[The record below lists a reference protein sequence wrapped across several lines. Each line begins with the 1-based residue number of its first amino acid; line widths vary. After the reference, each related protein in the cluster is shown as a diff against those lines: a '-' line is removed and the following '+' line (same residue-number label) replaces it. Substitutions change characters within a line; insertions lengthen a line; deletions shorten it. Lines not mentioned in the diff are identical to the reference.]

1 VTRPPGLWL
10 FQVDNAGPRIV
21 FDLRPNDPATNV
33 NPTFVFHPDEP
44 TRGRIVCRLDGG
56 PDVDCTAG
64 TFQPTGLSRSDHT
77 VTVTATDTLGNV
89 ATTVFSWRIQ

>member
-1 VTRPPGLWL
+1 M
-10 FQVDNAGPRIV
+10 

-33 NPTFVFHPDEP
+33 NPTFVFHADER
-44 TRGRIVCRLDGG
+44 TRGPIMCRLDDG

-77 VTVTATDTLGNV
+77 VTVTAADTLGNV
-89 ATTVFSWRIQ
+89 ATTVFTWRIQ